1 MTMPSVVINALNRN
15 QSKPNAV
22 EKTALFVGVGATN
35 VNKVLLV
42 SGGSNLDQLLGAAD
56 SELKKAVQTAKAN
69 SGDSANW
76 FAYVYPMAQDGYDF
90 QKAVHAVMEQVNV
103 EFAVNTNT
111 ADATSANL
119 NKWQLLYS
127 DLLGK
132 YSRRVFFIQA
142 VAGIDTTE
150 TWAVYLA
157 KLKKLT
163 DNIVAEHVMAVPNLF
178 GNDVGV
184 LAGRLC
190 HSATS
195 IADTPAR
202 VKTGVLYGLGSTQL
216 PKDKD
221 DAILTTAHL
230 KQIDAYRLSSAMWYA
245 DKEGFYW
252 GDGNTLDSATGDYK
266 VIENVRVVD
275 KACRAVRLLA
285 INKIGDRSFNST
297 AGSIEVHQT
306 YFAQP
311 LREMAAAITINGE
324 IFPGEIM
331 PPNDE
336 AIIIQWVNKTTVQ
349 IYITVQPM
357 DCPKNITVS
366 IMLDLDLN
374 RTQAA

>member
-1 MTMPSVVINALNRN
+1 
-15 QSKPNAV
+15 
-22 EKTALFVGVGATN
+22 
-35 VNKVLLV
+35 
-42 SGGSNLDQLLGAAD
+42 
-56 SELKKAVQTAKAN
+56 
-69 SGDSANW
+69 
-76 FAYVYPMAQDGYDF
+76 
-90 QKAVHAVMEQVNV
+90 
-103 EFAVNTNT
+103 
-111 ADATSANL
+111 
-119 NKWQLLYS
+119 
-127 DLLGK
+127 
-132 YSRRVFFIQA
+132 
-142 VAGIDTTE
+142 
-150 TWAVYLA
+150 
-157 KLKKLT
+157 
-163 DNIVAEHVMAVPNLF
+163 
-178 GNDVGV
+178 
-184 LAGRLC
+184 
-190 HSATS
+190 
-195 IADTPAR
+195 
-202 VKTGVLYGLGSTQL
+202 
-216 PKDKD
+216 
-221 DAILTTAHL
+221 
-230 KQIDAYRLSSAMWYA
+230 MWYA

>member
-1 MTMPSVVINALNRN
+1 MTMPSVVINAINRN
-15 QSKPNAV
+15 QGTPTAV
-22 EKTALFVGVGATN
+22 EKLALFVGIGTTN
-35 VNKVLLV
+35 TNKVLLV
-42 SGGSNLDQLLGAAD
+42 SGASDLDQLLGAAD
-56 SELKKAVQTAKAN
+56 SELKNAVKAAKAN

-76 FAYVYPMAQDGYDF
+76 FAYVYPMAADSYDF
-90 QKAVHAVMEQVNV
+90 AKGVQAVMEMANV

-111 ADATSANL
+111 NDASTANL
-119 NKWQLLYS
+119 SKWQALYS

-142 VAGIDTTE
+142 VAGMDKKTE
-150 TWAVYLA
+150 SWTAYLA
-157 KLKKLT
+157 KIKKLT
-163 DNIVAEHVMAVPNLF
+163 DNVVAEHVMAVPQLF
-178 GNDVGV
+178 GNDAGA

-190 HSATS
+190 HSAAS
-195 IADTPAR
+195 VADTPAR
-202 VKTGVLYGLGSTQL
+202 VKTGNVQGLASVEI
-216 PKDKD
+216 PRDKD
-221 DAILTTAHL
+221 GSLLTTAHL
-230 KQIDAYRLSSAMWYA
+230 KQLDGYRVSTVIWYA
-245 DKEGFYW
+245 DKEGFFW

-311 LREMAAAITINGE
+311 LRQMAAAITINGE

-331 PPNDE
+331 PPNDQ

-374 RTQAA
+374 STQA

>member
-1 MTMPSVVINALNRN
+1 MTMPSVTINAINRN
-15 QSKPNAV
+15 QGKPTAV
-22 EKTALFVGVGATN
+22 EKTALFVGVGTSN
-35 VNKVLLV
+35 INTLLLV
-42 SGGSNLDQLLGAAD
+42 SGDSDLEQLLGSAD
-56 SELKKAVQTAKAN
+56 SELKNVIATAKAN

-76 FAYVYPMAQDGYDF
+76 YAYVYPMAQDAYDF
-90 QKAVHAVMEQVNV
+90 NKAVQAAMEQVNV

-111 ADATSANL
+111 ADATTANL
-119 NKWQLLYS
+119 TKWQSLYT

-132 YSRRVFFIQA
+132 YSRRLFFVQA
-142 VAGIDTTE
+142 VAGIDKAE
-150 TWAVYLA
+150 TWTQYLA
-157 KLKKLT
+157 KMKKLT
-163 DNIVAEHVMAVPNLF
+163 DNVVAEHVMVVPNLF
-178 GNDVGV
+178 GNDVGA

-190 HSATS
+190 HTATAV
-195 IADTPAR
+195 ADTPAR
-202 VKTGVLYGLGSTQL
+202 VKTGALQGLGSTEP

-221 DAILTTAHL
+221 GVMLSTAHL
-230 KQIDAYRLSSAMWYA
+230 KQLDAYRLSTAMWYA

-252 GDGNTLDSATGDYK
+252 GDGNTLDSGTGDYK

-285 INKIGDRSFNST
+285 INKVGDRSFNST

-311 LREMAAAITINGE
+311 LREMAGSVTINGD

-331 PPNDE
+331 PPNDNSVV
-336 AIIIQWVNKTTVQ
+336 IQWVNKTTVQ

-357 DCPKNITVS
+357 DCPKTITVS

-374 RTQAA
+374 STQA